1 MRLIINSVLS
11 SIIGIQ
17 VVSGSLIFPSST
29 LDTGF
34 TKRPSATNVA
44 GKQQTGG
51 FYNFSNIRY
60 AAPPIDNLRFRAPE
74 PPATSRSVVETG
86 ASGRLC
92 PQSSPA
98 WLSEAIA
105 FVTNVTQGLAFN
117 SSAFREQRSA
127 NTSTTP
133 VRQPDPRTNEDCL
146 VLDVVVPKSAFE
158 QHRPTNI
165 SDSSVPVLVWFHGG
179 GYTTGSK
186 DQFGG
191 PAGLLEQATA
201 FEPDGL
207 VFVAINYRLGAF
219 GWSAG
224 PTIQSDGAANVG
236 LLDQRLAL
244 YWVQEH
250 ISKFGGD
257 PKKVTIMG
265 ESAGGGSLIHH
276 ITVKSLTP
284 CTVEVLPEN
293 HLLTLYF
300 LGNLPT
306 FLTLLNV
313 STLAEAR
320 KLPSSALIA
329 ANSQQ
334 VAQSPYG
341 QFTYNPVIDHGYVP
355 SHQATLFARGQFDR
369 YLYVVFSH
377 NANEGLIFTDPSV
390 TDGLAFRG
398 LISELFPSFNATLVE
413 HIAEILYPPVF
424 DGIQPY
430 IDNLG
435 RGALLMAK
443 TRIVCNTLFL
453 RRAFRNASLAYIFA
467 VPPSSHGD
475 DLKYTFYNGAY
486 GAQMD
491 SRSLNATIA
500 EVLQDCMV
508 SYAISGKPTTD
519 VSGVDVF
526 PKVGSKSTAWTL
538 DVAGVQSAVDDAVK
552 DTCSW
557 WQANWEAFPDTV

>member
-1 MRLIINSVLS
+1 MRLITISVLS
-11 SIIGIQ
+11 SILGIQ
-17 VVSGSLIFPSST
+17 VVSGSPDLPIVDLGYQLHQASFYN
-29 LDTGF
+29 G
-34 TKRPSATNVA
+34 NVA
-44 GKQQTGG
+44 NQQHSGG

-60 AAPPIDNLRFRAPE
+60 AAPPVHNLRFRAPE
-74 PPATSRSVVETG
+74 PPATNPTVVETG
-86 ASGRLC
+86 ASGRVC

-117 SSAFREQRSA
+117 SSAFREQQSA
-127 NTSTTP
+127 NASTTP

-165 SDSSVPVLVWFHGG
+165 SGSGVPVLVWFHGG

-191 PAGLLEQATA
+191 PAGLLAQATA
-201 FEPDGL
+201 FEPNGL

-244 YWVQEH
+244 DWVQKH
-250 ISKFGGD
+250 IAKFGGD
-257 PKKVTIMG
+257 PKKVTVMG
-265 ESAGGGSLIHH
+265 ESAGGGSPMHH
-276 ITVKSLTP
+276 ITGRHAIARF
-284 CTVEVLPEN
+284 LPPVDASQQEEN
-293 HLLTLYF
+293 LQ
-300 LGNLPT
+300 T
-306 FLTLLNV
+306 FLALLNV

-320 KLPSSALIA
+320 KLPSSALIT

-355 SHQATLFARGQFDR
+355 SHQASLFARGQFDR
-369 YLYVVFSH
+369 DVDVMFSH
-377 NANEGLIFTDPSV
+377 NANKGLIFTDSSV
-390 TDGLAFRG
+390 TDGFAFRG
-398 LISELFPSFNATLVE
+398 LISKLFPSFNASLVE
-413 HIAEILYPPVF
+413 HIAEVVYPPVF
-424 DGIQPY
+424 DGTQPHV
-430 IDNLG
+430 DDLG
-435 RGALLMAK
+435 RGTLLMAE
-443 TRIVCNTLFL
+443 TRIVCNTHFL
-453 RRAFRNASLAYIFA
+453 RRAFGNASLAYIFA
-467 VPPSSHGD
+467 LPPSLHGD
-475 DLKYTFYNGAY
+475 DLKYTFYDGAY

-491 SRSLNATIA
+491 SRSLNVTIA
-500 EVLQDCMV
+500 EVLQDYIA
-508 SYAISGKPTTD
+508 SYAISGKPATD
-519 VSGVDVF
+519 VSGVGVF

-538 DVAGVQSAVDDAVK
+538 DVAGVHSTVDGAVNDR
-552 DTCSW
+552 CSW
-557 WQANWEAFPDTV
+557 WQVNWEAFPDTA